1 MGERG
6 AGGGG
11 AGPGREENG
20 TSPVT
25 SRGAGALRRRR
36 AAGRTRS
43 SPLLSAPFRS
53 WGCSAPSP
61 AAAASPRTAGRARPA
76 PHEACSKRGPGQL
89 PGSSPGRPLS
99 PVIAWANKAE
109 IGSAGSPAGIKA
121 PSGARSNR
129 RDGRALP
136 APPALAVPCCGHC
149 WLCLRRAKRRKTP
162 REECSCPV
170 GAAGF
175 GGADSW
181 RRLPFVVSFI
191 HKVSGSP
198 LSLSL
203 CASWSWLAHGRPSGS
218 PAQTRALRRA
228 KDTREPRIRFRIK
241 LPIHKLTLQAWTSSP
256 APDPPSWRV

>member
-149 WLCLRRAKRRKTP
+149 WLCLRREKRRKTP

-191 HKVSGSP
+191 HKSQWFASLPVSLRLLVLAGS
-198 LSLSL
+198 
-203 CASWSWLAHGRPSGS
+203 RPS
-218 PAQTRALRRA
+218 
-228 KDTREPRIRFRIK
+228 IR
-241 LPIHKLTLQAWTSSP
+241 LSSP
-256 APDPPSWRV
+256 SPSSAACKGHEGAANSFPNQTPHP